1 MGILALMQSPRAIGA
16 DLLTAAA
23 GWGPDPGMTDRP
35 SVRTDVLIAGGG
47 PVGLVLAL
55 ELGLR
60 GVRCMLLNDQPTTAR
75 HPKANAVSSRTMEH
89 LRRLGVAGRLRARG
103 LDDDHPTDVSYFTR
117 LTGHEIGR
125 LRQPSRAEAMR
136 RARDGEG
143 DWASPEPPHRVSQIY
158 LEEELKRRVDGI
170 ASIESRFGW
179 RLEEFDDR
187 GDHVTALARAVD
199 GDGELGIEADYL
211 IGCDGANSLVRKSLG
226 IEYEGESGI
235 VRPMMGG
242 PMYATYFEVDP
253 DPPWLPDDRAWQ
265 YWTVNPESRALL
277 IHVDSRDKFVFH
289 CALPEAAAGTPVD
302 PVKLIHRAVGAEF
315 PVRVISSVN
324 WTAGY
329 SLLAER
335 YRDNRVF
342 LAGDAAHLF
351 TPTGGMGMNTG
362 VDDAVNLGW
371 KLAAVIR
378 GWGGEVLLDSYQAE
392 RRPIGIRNLDFARQ
406 FADSVG
412 TVPISDAVEAA
423 TPEAEAERATL
434 RERFERHGY
443 FEFII
448 PGIFLGLNYAAS
460 PVIAYDG
467 ISPAD
472 EHPNRYTP
480 NACPGSRAPHA
491 WLGEDALFDRLGGE
505 FTLLRLG
512 DAAHDAGALEAAAA
526 RYGVPFA
533 VLDLDDDG
541 LRDIYGRPLAL
552 IRADQHVAWRGDQ
565 LPDDCDALIATI
577 RGA

>member
-1 MGILALMQSPRAIGA
+1 
-16 DLLTAAA
+16 
-23 GWGPDPGMTDRP
+23 MTDRRV
-35 SVRTDVLIAGGG
+35 VRANVVIAGGG

-60 GVRCMLLNDQPTTAR
+60 GVRCILLNDQPTTAR

-89 LRRLGVAGRLRARG
+89 LRRLGVARRLRARG

-117 LTGHEIGR
+117 LTGYEIGR

-136 RARDGEG
+136 RARVGEG
-143 DWASPEPPHRVSQIY
+143 DWASPEPPHRVSQIF
-158 LEEELKRRVDGI
+158 LEDELKRRVDEI
-170 ASIESRFGW
+170 AAIVSRFGW
-179 RLEEFDDR
+179 RLEAFADR
-187 GDHVTALARAVD
+187 GDHVTALARQLD
-199 GDGELGIEADYL
+199 GDGELVIEADFL

-226 IEYEGESGI
+226 IEYEGDSGI

-253 DPPWLPDDRAWQ
+253 DPPWLPEQKAWQ
-265 YWTVNPESRALL
+265 YWTVNPEQRALL
-277 IHVDSRDKFVFH
+277 IHVDSHDKFVFH
-289 CALPEAAAGTPVD
+289 CALPEAAAGAPVD

-315 PVRVISSVN
+315 PVRIISSVN

-329 SLLAER
+329 SLVTER

-342 LAGDAAHLF
+342 LAGDAAPLF

-371 KLAAVIR
+371 KLAAVVQ
-378 GWGGEVLLDSYQAE
+378 GWGGETLLDSYQAE

-412 TVPISDAVEAA
+412 TVAISDAVEAA
-423 TPEAEAERATL
+423 TREAEAERAAL
-434 RERFERHGY
+434 RDRFERHGY

-467 ISPAD
+467 TSPPD

-491 WLGEDALFDRLGGE
+491 WLGEDALFDRLGGG
-505 FTLLRLG
+505 FTLLRLD
-512 DAAHDAGALEAAAA
+512 DAAPEAVAIEAAAA
-526 RYGVPFA
+526 RCGVPLA
-533 VLDLDDDG
+533 VLDVGDRG
-541 LRDIYGRPLAL
+541 LRETYGSRLAL
-552 IRADQHVAWRGDQ
+552 IRPDQHVAWRGDH
-565 LPDDCDALIATI
+565 LPSDCDALIATI

>member
-1 MGILALMQSPRAIGA
+1 MTVRQTVRA
-16 DLLTAAA
+16 
-23 GWGPDPGMTDRP
+23 
-35 SVRTDVLIAGGG
+35 DVVIAGGG

-60 GVRCMLLNDQPTTAR
+60 GVRCILLNDQPTTAR

-89 LRRLGVAGRLRARG
+89 LRRLGVARRLRARG

-117 LTGHEIGR
+117 LTGYEIGR

-136 RARDGEG
+136 RARVGEG
-143 DWASPEPPHRVSQIY
+143 DWASPEPPHRVSQIF
-158 LEEELKRRVDGI
+158 LEDELKRRVDEI
-170 ASIESRFGW
+170 AAIESRFGW
-179 RLEEFDDR
+179 RLEAFADR
-187 GDHVTALARAVD
+187 GDHVTALARQLN
-199 GDGELGIEADYL
+199 GDGELVIEAEYL

-226 IEYEGESGI
+226 IEYEGDSGI

-253 DPPWLPDDRAWQ
+253 DPPWLPEQKAWQ
-265 YWTVNPESRALL
+265 YWTVNPEQRALL
-277 IHVDSRDKFVFH
+277 IHVDSHDKFVFH
-289 CALPEAAAGTPVD
+289 CALPEAAAGAPVD

-329 SLLAER
+329 SLVTER

-371 KLAAVIR
+371 KLAAVIQ
-378 GWGGEVLLDSYQAE
+378 GWGGDTLLDSYQAE

-412 TVPISDAVEAA
+412 TVAISDAVEAA
-423 TPEAEAERATL
+423 TREAEAERAAL
-434 RERFERHGY
+434 RDRFERHGY

-467 ISPAD
+467 TSPPD

-491 WLGEDALFDRLGGE
+491 WLGEDALFDRLGSG
-505 FTLLRLG
+505 FTLLRL
-512 DAAHDAGALEAAAA
+512 DEATTETVAIEAAAA
-526 RYGVPFA
+526 RCGVPLA
-533 VLDLDDDG
+533 VLDVGDRG
-541 LRDIYGRPLAL
+541 LRETYGSGLAL
-552 IRADQHVAWRGDQ
+552 IRPDQHVAWRGDH
-565 LPDDCDALIATI
+565 LPNDCDALIATI

>member
-1 MGILALMQSPRAIGA
+1 MTVRQTVRA
-16 DLLTAAA
+16 
-23 GWGPDPGMTDRP
+23 
-35 SVRTDVLIAGGG
+35 DVVIAGGG

-60 GVRCMLLNDQPTTAR
+60 GVRCILLNDQPTTAR

-89 LRRLGVAGRLRARG
+89 LRRLGVARRLRARG

-117 LTGHEIGR
+117 LTGYEIGR
-125 LRQPSRAEAMR
+125 LPQPSRAEAMR
-136 RARDGEG
+136 RARAGEG
-143 DWASPEPPHRVSQIY
+143 DWASPEPPHRVSQIF
-158 LEEELKRRVDGI
+158 LEDELKRRVDEI
-170 ASIESRFGW
+170 AAIESRFGW
-179 RLEEFDDR
+179 RLEEFADR
-187 GDHVTALARAVD
+187 GDHVTALARQLD
-199 GDGELGIEADYL
+199 GDGELMIEADFL
-211 IGCDGANSLVRKSLG
+211 IGCDGANSLVRRSLG
-226 IEYEGESGI
+226 IEYEGDSGI

-253 DPPWLPDDRAWQ
+253 DPPWLPEQKAWQ

-277 IHVDSRDKFVFH
+277 IHVDSHDKFVFH
-289 CALPEAAAGTPVD
+289 CALPEAAGGAPVD

-315 PVRVISSVN
+315 PVRIISSVN

-329 SLLAER
+329 SLITDR

-342 LAGDAAHLF
+342 LTGDAAHLF

-371 KLAAVIR
+371 KLAAVVQ
-378 GWGGEVLLDSYQAE
+378 GWGGDTLLDSYEAE

-412 TVPISDAVEAA
+412 TVAISDAVEAA
-423 TPEAEAERATL
+423 TKEAEAERAAL
-434 RERFERHGY
+434 RDRFERHGF

-460 PVIAYDG
+460 SVIAYDG
-467 ISPAD
+467 TSPPD

-480 NACPGSRAPHA
+480 NACPGSRAPHT
-491 WLGEDALFDRLGGE
+491 WLGEDALFDRLGGG

-512 DAAHDAGALEAAAA
+512 DAALGASALEAAAA
-526 RYGVPFA
+526 RCGLPLA
-533 VLDLDDDG
+533 VLDVCDRG
-541 LRDIYGRPLAL
+541 LRETYGSRLAL
-552 IRADQHVAWRGDQ
+552 IRPDQHVAWRCDH
-565 LPDDCDALIATI
+565 LPSDCDALIATI

>member
-1 MGILALMQSPRAIGA
+1 
-16 DLLTAAA
+16 LTE
-23 GWGPDPGMTDRP
+23 GG
-35 SVRTDVLIAGGG
+35 SLRTDVVIAGGG

-60 GVRCMLLNDQPTTAR
+60 GVRCVLLNDQPTTAQ

-89 LRRLGVAGRLRARG
+89 LRRLGVARRLRARG

-125 LRQPSRAEAMR
+125 LGQPSRVEAMR
-136 RARDGEG
+136 RARAGEG
-143 DWASPEPPHRVSQIY
+143 DWPSPEPPHRVSQIF
-158 LEEELKRRVDGI
+158 LEQELKRRADEVAAID
-170 ASIESRFGW
+170 ARFGW
-179 RLEEFDDR
+179 RLEAFDDL
-187 GDHVTALARAVD
+187 GDHVTATASGPDGAAELA
-199 GDGELGIEADYL
+199 IEAEYL
-211 IGCDGANSLVRKSLG
+211 VGCDGANSLVRETLG
-226 IEYEGESGI
+226 IEYEGESGV

-253 DPPWLPDDRAWQ
+253 DPPWLPEHRAWQ
-265 YWTVNPESRALL
+265 YWTLNPDVRALL
-277 IHVDSRDKFVFH
+277 IHVDSRDKFLLH
-289 CALPEAAAGTPVD
+289 CALTDSAAGEPVD
-302 PVKLIHRAVGAEF
+302 PVPLIHRAVGAEF
-315 PVRVISSVN
+315 PVRIISSVN

-329 SLLAER
+329 SLVTQR
-335 YRDNRVF
+335 YGEGRVF
-342 LAGDAAHLF
+342 LAGDSAHLF

-371 KLAAVIR
+371 KLAAAVT
-378 GWGGEVLLDSYQAE
+378 GWGGSALLDSYEAE

-412 TVPISDAVEAA
+412 TVPISDTVEADTGA
-423 TPEAEAERATL
+423 ARAERAAL
-434 RERFERHGY
+434 KDRLERHGY

-467 ISPAD
+467 TTPPT
-472 EHPNRYTP
+472 EHPNRYAP

-505 FTLLRLG
+505 FTLIRFG
-512 DAAHDAGALEAAAA
+512 AAPDAGALRAAA
-526 RYGVPFA
+526 GQCDLPIT
-533 VLDLDDDG
+533 VLDVTDDA
-541 LRDIYGRPLAL
+541 LRDTYGRDLVLVRP
-552 IRADQHVAWRGDQ
+552 DQHVAWRGNR
-565 LPDDCDALIATI
+565 LPDDCAALIDTI

>member
-1 MGILALMQSPRAIGA
+1 MI
-16 DLLTAAA
+16 DC
-23 GWGPDPGMTDRP
+23 P
-35 SVRTDVLIAGGG
+35 SVCTDVVIAGAG

-55 ELGLR
+55 ELGIR
-60 GVRCMLLNDQPTTAR
+60 GVRCILLNDQPTTAR

-89 LRRLGVAGRLRARG
+89 LRRLGVAKRLRARG

-117 LTGHEIGR
+117 LNGYEIGR

-136 RARDGEG
+136 RAREGEG
-143 DWASPEPPHRVSQIY
+143 DWASPEPPHRVSQIF
-158 LEEELKRRVDGI
+158 LESELKRRVDEI
-170 ASIESRFGW
+170 SVIESRFGW
-179 RLEEFDDR
+179 QLGEFVDR
-187 GDHVTALARAVD
+187 GDHVKALVHQSD
-199 GDGELGIEADYL
+199 GDGDLVIEAEFL

-226 IEYEGESGI
+226 IEYEGDSGI

-253 DPPWLPDDRAWQ
+253 DPPWLPDEKAWQ
-265 YWTVNPESRALL
+265 YWTVNPEQRGLL

-289 CALPEAAAGTPVD
+289 CALPEAAAGTTVD
-302 PVKLIHRAVGAEF
+302 PVTLIHRAVGAEF

-329 SLLAER
+329 SLMAVR
-335 YRDNRVF
+335 YRENRVF

-371 KLAAVIR
+371 KLAAVVH
-378 GWGGEVLLDSYQAE
+378 GWGGDTLLDSYQAE
-392 RRPIGIRNLDFARQ
+392 RRPIGIHNLDFARK

-412 TVPISDAVEAA
+412 TVAISEAVEAA
-423 TPEAEAERATL
+423 TPEAATEREAL

-467 ISPAD
+467 TSPPD

-491 WLGEDALFDRLGGE
+491 WLEDDALFDRLGLG
-505 FTLLRLG
+505 FTLLRFDDL
-512 DAAHDAGALEAAAA
+512 APETKPIQSAAA
-526 RYGVPFA
+526 RYGVPFT

-541 LRDIYGRPLAL
+541 LRDIYGSRLAL
-552 IRADQHVAWRGDQ
+552 VRADQHVAWRGNE
-565 LPDDCDALIATI
+565 LPDDCDALITTI